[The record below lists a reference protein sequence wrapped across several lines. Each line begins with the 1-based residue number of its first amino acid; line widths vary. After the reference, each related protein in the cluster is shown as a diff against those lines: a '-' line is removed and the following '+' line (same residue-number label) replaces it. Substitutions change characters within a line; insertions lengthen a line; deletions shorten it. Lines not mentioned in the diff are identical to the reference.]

1 MSGVKKE
8 TEGKKKQG
16 RKSEEGII
24 QIIFRKNI
32 GGNKTTFS
40 NRQLYSSFRLPVT
53 ILVGFQEVWLIKLPQ
68 IYRINW
74 ILFCLSTFPEESL
87 KTKSLREKES
97 GIGDRKEDR
106 GNRIEER
113 EKRKGVF
120 LKDQH
125 RTKP

>member
-8 TEGKKKQG
+8 NEGKKKQG

-53 ILVGFQEVWLIKLPQ
+53 F
-68 IYRINW
+68 
-74 ILFCLSTFPEESL
+74 SS
-87 KTKSLREKES
+87 
-97 GIGDRKEDR
+97 
-106 GNRIEER
+106 
-113 EKRKGVF
+113 
-120 LKDQH
+120 
-125 RTKP
+125 